1 MKPLSCLLTCCLI
14 CLAFSVRA
22 QVFPDSNFRYRNQDS
37 AALVLQGD
45 TISSG
50 MKILKFENGKT
61 SASGNLTHWLRDGWW
76 TIYRSEDGSKASEV
90 LFKNGKGTVMKLF
103 DNHGDLTGTIDTVEK
118 EANFPGGDPAW
129 KDYCRNA
136 LMSKIDLITKKKG
149 WGIIEVEWII
159 TKTGTIASAHLTKS
173 SGTVS
178 DNIVLD
184 IIRNAPRWNP
194 AMQYNRNVIAYR
206 KQKFTLQPPG

>member
-1 MKPLSCLLTCCLI
+1 MKALSCLLTCSLI
-14 CLAFSVRA
+14 CSALSGVA
-22 QVFPDSNFRYRNQDS
+22 QPIPDSNFRFRNQDS

-76 TIYRSEDGSKASEV
+76 TIYRNEDGSKASEV
-90 LFKNGKGTVMKLF
+90 LFKNGKGALMKTF
-103 DNHGDLTGTIDTVEK
+103 DVHGDLTGTTDTVET
-118 EANFPGGDPAW
+118 EANFPGGDLAW
-129 KDYCRNA
+129 KEYCRNA
-136 LMSKIDLITKKKG
+136 LMSKIDYITKKKG
-149 WGIIEVEWII
+149 WGLIEVEWIV
-159 TKTGTIASAHLTKS
+159 TKTGTIASAHLSKS

-184 IIRNAPRWNP
+184 IIRNAPHWIP
-194 AMQYNRNVIAYR
+194 AMQFNRNVMAYR